1 MTSPD
6 HRPST
11 EEQTAD
17 AARDLADLKR
27 QADEARAEVTEARA
41 HLAQLHLQIE
51 AVEHH
56 LDNSEAMQLLEANEN
71 LVLSTLRAQI
81 EADTCAETLK
91 QVSHSAQLDTLTELP
106 NRELLL
112 DRFAHAIAMTR
123 RHGGQLAL
131 LFVDMNNFKMI
142 NDTLGHSVGDQV
154 LQRAAQCLSSVVREA
169 DTVSRHGGDEFLILL
184 TGLQHSTDTITVA
197 HKVISAL
204 GMPFRI
210 GEHILR
216 LTASIGICVYP
227 DHGDTPQLLIDRAD
241 AAMYRAKR
249 MGRGSFVFHQES
261 DEHKAHVSPVALVP
275 SPPPVIHHDR
285 LVADHEQYAAHLRE
299 ANEQLVLAALNAQV
313 LQAAA
318 EASQQRQKEFLAL
331 VAHELRNPLTPLG
344 IAASLLHS
352 SDAGDLQR
360 MQRIIEQQVAHITR
374 LVGDLLDLSRS
385 NTGKLR
391 LHFRKVDLAR
401 IIDDVVSAAR
411 PAMDA
416 RLQHFRIE
424 LSSQPVELEA
434 DPIRLTQILCNLLDN
449 ASKYTKDGGN
459 ISMVTHIRQ
468 DEVAIH
474 VGDNGIGI
482 SPSALPHVFEPFA
495 QDTHATGFNGQGLGI
510 GLTVVKELVEGHG
523 GTVVVTS
530 GGIGLGSEFV
540 VTLPLNVFR
549 EEDTA

>member
-17 AARDLADLKR
+17 ATRDLTDLKR
-27 QADEARAEVTEARA
+27 QTDEARAEVAEARA

-142 NDTLGHSVGDQV
+142 NDTVGHSVGDQV

-169 DTVSRHGGDEFLILL
+169 DTVSRHGGDEFL
-184 TGLQHSTDTITVA
+184 A

-227 DHGDTPQLLIDRAD
+227 DHGDTPAITDRS
-241 AAMYRAKR
+241 RR
-249 MGRGSFVFHQES
+249 CGHVPG
-261 DEHKAHVSPVALVP
+261 KAH
-275 SPPPVIHHDR
+275 
-285 LVADHEQYAAHLRE
+285 
-299 ANEQLVLAALNAQV
+299 
-313 LQAAA
+313 
-318 EASQQRQKEFLAL
+318 
-331 VAHELRNPLTPLG
+331 
-344 IAASLLHS
+344 
-352 SDAGDLQR
+352 
-360 MQRIIEQQVAHITR
+360 
-374 LVGDLLDLSRS
+374 
-385 NTGKLR
+385 
-391 LHFRKVDLAR
+391 
-401 IIDDVVSAAR
+401 
-411 PAMDA
+411 
-416 RLQHFRIE
+416 
-424 LSSQPVELEA
+424 
-434 DPIRLTQILCNLLDN
+434 
-449 ASKYTKDGGN
+449 
-459 ISMVTHIRQ
+459 
-468 DEVAIH
+468 
-474 VGDNGIGI
+474 
-482 SPSALPHVFEPFA
+482 
-495 QDTHATGFNGQGLGI
+495 GQGQFCFS
-510 GLTVVKELVEGHG
+510 
-523 GTVVVTS
+523 S
-530 GGIGLGSEFV
+530 GKRR
-540 VTLPLNVFR
+540 T
-549 EEDTA
+549 